1 MNRDWAASCIV
12 QPAAPDGGG
21 MLLSDVDTF
30 LHHFRDCDVMFSEIL
45 RKAISP
51 RYQTA
56 VSTLPHCAWATTG
69 VQE

>member
-30 LHHFRDCDVMFSEIL
+30 LHHFRDCDVMLS
-45 RKAISP
+45 
-51 RYQTA
+51 
-56 VSTLPHCAWATTG
+56 
-69 VQE
+69 